1 MASQIESA
9 HPQERG
15 GTQPATAQAGISKD
29 DVEATART
37 VRAKIRF
44 VDPGDF
50 VTRRYVSQ
58 GAEINTGT
66 YSDHAMTI
74 RDGMPIRDHFEL
86 DTHGFMIARR
96 PTEVRDFHDKAEVD
110 TTYEREVERHVAAL
124 TGADKVIARG
134 WMIRTSAD
142 LSDRRQ
148 EKVEGYT
155 HAGGIQPPAGEAH
168 VDTNTATARMMAR
181 ATYEK
186 HFPDGPGFKR
196 FLVTSFW
203 RTFSPPPQDVPLA
216 LCDGRTSFGGEEKS
230 NTLFIVDE
238 FPTGSALTAPVE
250 GEDAMI
256 AATIPSHHPSM
267 RWWYFSNMQADDVL
281 LFKFHDS
288 DHSRTWRCPHT
299 AFHDPTFPNANI
311 RESIEVRSVAFWE

>member
-1 MASQIESA
+1 MASVLAPEIE
-9 HPQERG
+9 
-15 GTQPATAQAGISKD
+15 D
-29 DVEATART
+29 TARE
-37 VRAKIRF
+37 VSARIRF
-44 VDPGDF
+44 VDPGNF
-50 VTRRYVSQ
+50 ITRRYVSQ

-66 YSDHAMTI
+66 YSDHEMTI

-86 DTHGFMIARR
+86 DTHGFTIARQ
-96 PTEVRDFHDKAEVD
+96 PSAVADFHDKAEVD
-110 TTYEREVERHVAAL
+110 RLYEAEVERHVRAL
-124 TGADKVIARG
+124 TGADKVVARG

-142 LSDRRQ
+142 LSDRRK

-168 VDTNTATARMMAR
+168 VDTNTPTARRMAQ
-181 ATYEK
+181 ATYRQ

-196 FLVTSFW
+196 FLVSSYW

-250 GEDAMI
+250 GEANMI
-256 AATIPSHHPSM
+256 AASIFSHNPDM
-267 RWWYFSNMQADDVL
+267 RWWYFSNMRADDAL

-288 DHSRTWRCPHT
+288 DHGKTWRCPHT
-299 AFHDPTFPNANI
+299 AFHDASFADAHV
-311 RESIEVRSVAFWE
+311 RESIECRSVAFWE